1 MAKRILKSY
10 EDVTLTEVTL
20 PSDQGIVSR
29 AYSVRTADP
38 TETRQF
44 GDMGS
49 AETYFEEQVLKRS
62 NAKL

>member
-20 PSDQGIVSR
+20 PSGQGTVSR
-29 AYSVRTADP
+29 AYSVRTSHPADV
-38 TETRQF
+38 RQF
-44 GDMGS
+44 GNMGS

-62 NAKL
+62 NSKS